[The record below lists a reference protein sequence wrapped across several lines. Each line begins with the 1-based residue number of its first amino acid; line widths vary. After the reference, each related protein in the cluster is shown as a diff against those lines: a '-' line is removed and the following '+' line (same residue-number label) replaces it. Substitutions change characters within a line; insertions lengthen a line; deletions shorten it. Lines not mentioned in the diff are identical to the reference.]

1 MCPKTHLL
9 VYMKFV
15 NINDNSSNYI
25 FQLFVKTKSG
35 CKLRKSRKL
44 SYTRAGKILLA
55 NLEKVGLPKGCFGLH
70 SLKSGGATAAGNV
83 VPERLIQKHGRW
95 KAGSSKNRYIHEL
108 YLRNVANKYDKRI
121 HLYFHL
127 WLLIA
132 FWLPV
137 LYCRS
142 AGCWHILY
150 SC

>member
-9 VYMKFV
+9 VYMKLAT
-15 NINDNSSNYI
+15 INDNLSNYI
-25 FQLFVKTKSG
+25 FQLVVKTKSG
-35 CKLRKSRKL
+35 CKLIKSRKL
-44 SYTRAGKILLA
+44 SYTRAREILLG
-55 NLEKVGLPKGCFGLH
+55 NLEKVGLLKGCFGLH
-70 SLKSGGATAAGNV
+70 SLRSGGATAAGNV
-83 VPERLIQKHGRW
+83 VTERLIQKHGRW
-95 KAGSSKNRYIHEL
+95 KAESSKNRYIHEL
-108 YLRNVANKYDKRI
+108 YLRNVNKYDKRI